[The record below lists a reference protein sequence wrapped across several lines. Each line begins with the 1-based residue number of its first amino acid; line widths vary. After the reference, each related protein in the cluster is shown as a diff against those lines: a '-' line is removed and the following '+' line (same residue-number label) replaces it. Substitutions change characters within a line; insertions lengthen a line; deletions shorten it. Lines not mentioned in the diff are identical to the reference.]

1 MRFVEGEGSSI
12 DEAIARALQAL
23 GATRDQ
29 VEIDI
34 IENAGSGFLGFGR
47 RPARVRATVRAPL
60 VWQDVEIV
68 ARDGASAPP
77 ARGRGDGAEPR
88 PAARPAPSTGTAP
101 ASVAGGFDAAA
112 FLTETLRRMGWSAA
126 ARPASHGDLQVVEI
140 TSDDPEV
147 AAACGDEVVRALG
160 FLLNRVAERQGHEG
174 TRFEVVFGSGT
185 RAERPQGP
193 ARRAPEQARSHRR
206 ERRGGGRPRR

>member
-1 MRFVEGEGSSI
+1 MRFIEGEGSSI

-34 IENAGSGFLGFGR
+34 IENAVPGLLGFGR
-47 RPARVRATVRAPL
+47 RPARVRATMRAPL

-68 ARDGASAPP
+68 SRDGASGPP
-77 ARGRGDGAEPR
+77 VSGAIDGVAPR
-88 PAARPAPSTGTAP
+88 PASRPAASAAP
-101 ASVAGGFDAAA
+101 GAAAGAFDAAA
-112 FLTETLRRMGWSAA
+112 FLTDLLQRMGWSAT
-126 ARPASHGDLQVVEI
+126 ARIVSRGDPVIVEVASG
-140 TSDDPEV
+140 DPEV

-160 FLLNRVAERQGHEG
+160 FLLNRIAERQGHEG
-174 TRFEVVFGSGT
+174 ARFEVTFASGT
-185 RAERPQGP
+185 RGARPAGP
-193 ARRAPEQARSHRR
+193 PRRVPEQARSPRR